1 MPHPPRPEQLLAA
14 LLESAEEA
22 ILSFALDG
30 TVQNWSRGAERMYG
44 HTAEEM
50 IGQPLA
56 RLLPLYEVPAMAA
69 LLVSPYHTKMVPRV
83 TTERLHK
90 NGTILCVEVRRR
102 PLFDDAGMII
112 GILEAAKEMS
122 RLGGST
128 PGAMQFQLLMEQMP
142 VMVWTTDQNL
152 RITSNWGAKLEMCPI
167 QQGDLTGKTIF
178 EYMKSADRHSTPIVE
193 HYEALR
199 GTSSHF
205 EYEREKRVLEIHVQP
220 LRAAS
225 KEIIGCIAVAQDITD
240 RKKSEEQIRYK
251 ATHDALTGLG
261 NYREFIDTLEREV
274 RRAERSHDSFTIL
287 LLDMD
292 DLKKINDRLG
302 HLAGNRA
309 LKRLAET
316 MNEQCRSTDLAA
328 RYGGDE
334 FAVVLIDSDQGMAE
348 QVARRIENSLRK
360 DPEAPTLSV
369 SIGIGVY
376 PDDGRTPQELL
387 EAADQQLYKRKKASR
402 NQGTTASSSR
412 TSR

>member
-22 ILSFALDG
+22 ILSVALDG
-30 TVQNWSRGAERMYG
+30 TVQNWSRGAERLYG
-44 HTAEEM
+44 YTAEEI
-50 IGQPLA
+50 IGQPMA
-56 RLLPLYEVPAMAA
+56 RLLPLYEVPAMDA
-69 LLVSPYHTKMVPRV
+69 LLVSPYHTKLVPRV

-90 NGTILCVEVRRR
+90 NGTILCVEVRRTA
-102 PLFDDAGMII
+102 LFDETGMIT
-112 GILEAAKEMS
+112 GILEAAEVMS

-128 PGAMQFQLLMEQMP
+128 PEAAQFRLLMEQMP

-152 RITSNWGAKLEMCPI
+152 RITSNWGTRLEMYPI

-178 EYMKSADRHSTPIVE
+178 ELLKSADRHATPIVQ

-205 EYEREKRVLEIHVQP
+205 EYERENRVLEIHVQP
-220 LRAAS
+220 LRSAS
-225 KEIIGCIAVAQDITD
+225 KEIIGCISVAQDITD
-240 RKKSEEQIRYK
+240 RKKSEEQIRYQ
-251 ATHDALTGLG
+251 ATHDALTGLA
-261 NYREFIDTLEREV
+261 NYREFIDTLESEV
-274 RRAERSHDSFTIL
+274 RRAERTHDSFTIL
-287 LLDMD
+287 LLDMN

-334 FAVVLIDSDQGMAE
+334 FAVVLIDADQGMAE

-360 DPEAPTLSV
+360 DPEPPTLSV

-376 PDDGRTPQELL
+376 PDDGRTAEELL
-387 EAADQQLYKRKKASR
+387 EAADQQLYKRKKALRS
-402 NQGTTASSSR
+402 QSVTASK
-412 TSR
+412 T

>member
-1 MPHPPRPEQLLAA
+1 MPHRPRPEQLLAA
-14 LLESAEEA
+14 LLESAEDA

-30 TVQNWSRGAERMYG
+30 TVQSWSRGASRLYG
-44 HTAEEM
+44 YAAEEIM
-50 IGQPLA
+50 GQPVA
-56 RLLPLYEVPAMAA
+56 RLLPLYEVPALEA
-69 LLVSPYHTKMVPRV
+69 LLGSPEYTKTVPRV

-90 NGTILCVEVRRR
+90 NGTRLCVEVRRTT
-102 PLFDDAGMII
+102 LLDEAGTTS
-112 GILEAAKEMS
+112 GILESAKVMS

-128 PGAMQFQLLMEQMP
+128 PEATQFRLLMEQMP
-142 VMVWTTDQNL
+142 VMVWTTDRNL
-152 RITSNWGAKLEMCPI
+152 RITSNWGVQLEMCPI
-167 QQGDLTGKTIF
+167 QAGDLTGKTIF
-178 EYMKSADRHSTPIVE
+178 EYMKSADRHATPLVQ

-205 EYEREKRVLEIHVQP
+205 EYKRENRVLEIHLEP
-220 LRAAS
+220 LRSAS

-240 RKKSEEQIRYK
+240 RKKSEEQIRYQV
-251 ATHDALTGLG
+251 THDALTGLA
-261 NYREFIDTLEREV
+261 NYREFMDTLEREV
-274 RRAERSHDSFTIL
+274 HRAERSHHSFTIL

-360 DPEAPTLSV
+360 DKEAPTLSV
-369 SIGIGVY
+369 SIGFGVY
-376 PDDGRTPQELL
+376 PDDGRTAHELL
-387 EAADQQLYKRKKASR
+387 EAADQRLYQRKRASR
-402 NQGTTASSSR
+402 SQSVS
-412 TSR
+412 TS